1 MRRLSQKNIA
11 TIHVEECSAG
21 FCFFFFRSL
30 MVSDLAFRSLMHF
43 KFNFVC
49 GGRECSNFILLHVAV
64 VFLAH
69 LLKTL
74 SFLHCVAWPPLS

>member
-1 MRRLSQKNIA
+1 
-11 TIHVEECSAG
+11 
-21 FCFFFFRSL
+21 